1 MVHCDD
7 AMEVDVSPA
16 MMFAHTVP
24 DGLFE
29 GHEESQYTRLD
40 LMDQDPDIT
49 LTTDSLLACVTA
61 LDTDFYFSL

>member
-40 LMDQDPDIT
+40 LMDQDSDIT
-49 LTTDSLLACVTA
+49 LTSP
-61 LDTDFYFSL
+61 YFSL